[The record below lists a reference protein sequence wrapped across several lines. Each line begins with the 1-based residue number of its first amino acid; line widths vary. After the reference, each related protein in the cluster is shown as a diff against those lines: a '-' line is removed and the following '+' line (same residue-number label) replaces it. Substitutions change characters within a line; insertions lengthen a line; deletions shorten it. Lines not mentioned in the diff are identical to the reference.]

1 MIRWISG
8 IALGFL
14 FLAYIL
20 LSPSFFFNFGLI
32 IIFGISIYELIKLR
46 VFSLQSLLA
55 FILIVTAI
63 LCLYLYELE
72 RSLILIAVMISVA
85 TDAFAFFAGKV
96 LGRNKIFPIISPNKT
111 LEGTIGGV
119 VSSVVINFLMITLI
133 FQNSLKTLDVI
144 MLTLMIFICAVAA
157 VFGDLLIS
165 SIKRQAN
172 LKDTGSLI
180 PGHGG
185 LLDRIDS
192 HILCIPVFLFYMRF
206 FYEDSACSGINWV
219 YRKKYA

>member
-55 FILIVTAI
+55 FILLVTAI

-119 VSSVVINFLMITLI
+119 VSSVLINSLMITLI
-133 FQNSLKTLDVI
+133 FKNSLKTLDVVI
-144 MLTLMIFICAVAA
+144 LTLMIFICAVAA

-192 HILCIPVFLFYMRF
+192 HILCIPVFFVL
-206 FYEDSACSGINWV
+206 YEV
-219 YRKKYA
+219 VL

>member
-119 VSSVVINFLMITLI
+119 VSSVVINSLMITLI
-133 FQNSLKTLDVI
+133 FQNSLKTFDAI

-192 HILCIPVFLFYMRF
+192 HILCIPVFFVLC
-206 FYEDSACSGINWV
+206 EV
-219 YRKKYA
+219 LL

>member
-85 TDAFAFFAGKV
+85 TDAFAFFSGKV

-119 VSSVVINFLMITLI
+119 VSSVVINSLMITLI

-192 HILCIPVFLFYMRF
+192 HILCIPVFFVL
-206 FYEDSACSGINWV
+206 YEV
-219 YRKKYA
+219 LL

>member
-72 RSLILIAVMISVA
+72 RSLILIVVMISVT

-119 VSSVVINFLMITLI
+119 VSSVVINSLMITLI

-192 HILCIPVFLFYMRF
+192 HILCIPVFFVL
-206 FYEDSACSGINWV
+206 YEV
-219 YRKKYA
+219 LL

>member
-55 FILIVTAI
+55 FILILTAI

-72 RSLILIAVMISVA
+72 RSLILIAVMISVV

-192 HILCIPVFLFYMRF
+192 HILCIPVFFVI
-206 FYEDSACSGINWV
+206 YEV
-219 YRKKYA
+219 LL

>member
-72 RSLILIAVMISVA
+72 RSLILIAVMISVV

-111 LEGTIGGV
+111 LEGTIGGI
-119 VSSVVINFLMITLI
+119 VSSVVINSLMVTLI
-133 FQNSLKTLDVI
+133 FQKSLKTYDVI
-144 MLTLMIFICAVAA
+144 MLSLMIFICAVAA

-192 HILCIPVFLFYMRF
+192 HILCIPVFFVL
-206 FYEDSACSGINWV
+206 YEV
-219 YRKKYA
+219 LL

>member
-72 RSLILIAVMISVA
+72 RSLILIAVMISAA
-85 TDAFAFFAGKV
+85 TDAFAFFGGKV

-119 VSSVVINFLMITLI
+119 VSSVVINSLMITLI

-192 HILCIPVFLFYMRF
+192 HILCIPVFFVL
-206 FYEDSACSGINWV
+206 YEV
-219 YRKKYA
+219 LL

>member
-20 LSPSFFFNFGLI
+20 LFPSFLFNFGLI
-32 IIFGISIYELIKLR
+32 IIFGISIYELIKLK

-85 TDAFAFFAGKV
+85 TDAFAFFVGKV

-119 VSSVVINFLMITLI
+119 VSSVVINSLMITLI
-133 FQNSLKTLDVI
+133 FQNSIKTLDVI

-192 HILCIPVFLFYMRF
+192 HILCIPVFFVLS
-206 FYEDSACSGINWV
+206 EV
-219 YRKKYA
+219 LL

>member
-72 RSLILIAVMISVA
+72 RSLILIAVMISVV
-85 TDAFAFFAGKV
+85 TDAFPFFAGKV

-119 VSSVVINFLMITLI
+119 VSSVVINSLMITLI

-192 HILCIPVFLFYMRF
+192 HILCIPVFFVLC
-206 FYEDSACSGINWV
+206 EV
-219 YRKKYA
+219 LL

>member
-63 LCLYLYELE
+63 LCLYLYELQ

-119 VSSVVINFLMITLI
+119 VSSVVINSLMITLI

-192 HILCIPVFLFYMRF
+192 HILCIPVFFVL
-206 FYEDSACSGINWV
+206 YEV
-219 YRKKYA
+219 LL

>member
-96 LGRNKIFPIISPNKT
+96 LGRNKIFPIVSPNKT

-119 VSSVVINFLMITLI
+119 VSSVVINSLMITLI

-192 HILCIPVFLFYMRF
+192 HILCIPVFFVL
-206 FYEDSACSGINWV
+206 YEV
-219 YRKKYA
+219 LL

>member
-63 LCLYLYELE
+63 LCLYFYELE
-72 RSLILIAVMISVA
+72 RSLILIAVMISVV

-111 LEGTIGGV
+111 LEGTIGGI
-119 VSSVVINFLMITLI
+119 VSSVVINSLMITLI
-133 FQNSLKTLDVI
+133 LQNSLKTFDVI

-192 HILCIPVFLFYMRF
+192 HILCIPVFFVL
-206 FYEDSACSGINWV
+206 YEV
-219 YRKKYA
+219 LL

>member
-119 VSSVVINFLMITLI
+119 VSSVVINSLMITLI
-133 FQNSLKTLDVI
+133 FQNSLKNLDVI
-144 MLTLMIFICAVAA
+144 ILTLMIFICAVAA

-192 HILCIPVFLFYMRF
+192 HILCIPVFFVL
-206 FYEDSACSGINWV
+206 YEV
-219 YRKKYA
+219 LL

>member
-55 FILIVTAI
+55 FILIITAI

-119 VSSVVINFLMITLI
+119 VSSVVINSLMITLI

-192 HILCIPVFLFYMRF
+192 HILCIPVFFVL
-206 FYEDSACSGINWV
+206 YEV
-219 YRKKYA
+219 LL

>member
-32 IIFGISIYELIKLR
+32 IIFGISIYELITLR

-119 VSSVVINFLMITLI
+119 VSSVVINSLMITLI

-192 HILCIPVFLFYMRF
+192 HILCIPVFFVL
-206 FYEDSACSGINWV
+206 YEV
-219 YRKKYA
+219 LL

>member
-8 IALGFL
+8 IALGFF

-119 VSSVVINFLMITLI
+119 VSSVVINSLMITLI

-144 MLTLMIFICAVAA
+144 MLTLIIFICAVAA

-192 HILCIPVFLFYMRF
+192 HILCIPVFFVL
-206 FYEDSACSGINWV
+206 YEV
-219 YRKKYA
+219 LL

>member
-119 VSSVVINFLMITLI
+119 VSSVVINSLMITLI

-192 HILCIPVFLFYMRF
+192 HIRCIPVFFVL
-206 FYEDSACSGINWV
+206 YEV
-219 YRKKYA
+219 LL

>member
-20 LSPSFFFNFGLI
+20 LSPSFIFNFGLI

-119 VSSVVINFLMITLI
+119 VSSVVINSLMITLI

-144 MLTLMIFICAVAA
+144 MLTLMIFICTVAA

-192 HILCIPVFLFYMRF
+192 HILCIPVFFVL
-206 FYEDSACSGINWV
+206 YEV
-219 YRKKYA
+219 LL

>member
-20 LSPSFFFNFGLI
+20 LSSSFLFNFGLI
-32 IIFGISIYELIKLR
+32 IIFGIAIYELIKLR

-63 LCLYLYELE
+63 LYLYLYELE
-72 RSLILIAVMISVA
+72 RSLILIAVMISVV

-119 VSSVVINFLMITLI
+119 VSSVVINSLMITLI

-192 HILCIPVFLFYMRF
+192 HILCIPVFFVLF
-206 FYEDSACSGINWV
+206 EV
-219 YRKKYA
+219 LK

>member
-46 VFSLQSLLA
+46 VFSLQSFLA

-72 RSLILIAVMISVA
+72 RSLILIAVMISVI

-96 LGRNKIFPIISPNKT
+96 LGRNKIFPTISPNKT
-111 LEGTIGGV
+111 LEGTIGGI
-119 VSSVVINFLMITLI
+119 VSSVLINSLMITLI

-144 MLTLMIFICAVAA
+144 ILTLMIFICAVAA

-192 HILCIPVFLFYMRF
+192 HILCIPVFFAL
-206 FYEDSACSGINWV
+206 YEV
-219 YRKKYA
+219 LL

>member
-119 VSSVVINFLMITLI
+119 VSSVVINSLMITMI

-192 HILCIPVFLFYMRF
+192 HILCIPVFFVL
-206 FYEDSACSGINWV
+206 YEV
-219 YRKKYA
+219 LL

>member
-46 VFSLQSLLA
+46 VFSLQSILA
-55 FILIVTAI
+55 FILILTAI

-119 VSSVVINFLMITLI
+119 VSSVVINSLMITLI
-133 FQNSLKTLDVI
+133 FQNSLKTFDAI

-192 HILCIPVFLFYMRF
+192 HILCIPVFFVL
-206 FYEDSACSGINWV
+206 YEV
-219 YRKKYA
+219 LL

>member
-111 LEGTIGGV
+111 LEGTIGGI
-119 VSSVVINFLMITLI
+119 VSSVVINSLMITLI
-133 FQNSLKTLDVI
+133 FQNSLKTFDAI

-192 HILCIPVFLFYMRF
+192 HILCIPVFFVL
-206 FYEDSACSGINWV
+206 YEV
-219 YRKKYA
+219 LL

>member
-119 VSSVVINFLMITLI
+119 VSSVVINSLMITLI
-133 FQNSLKTLDVI
+133 FQNLLKTLDVI

-192 HILCIPVFLFYMRF
+192 HILCIPVFFVI
-206 FYEDSACSGINWV
+206 YEV
-219 YRKKYA
+219 LL

>member
-85 TDAFAFFAGKV
+85 TDAFAFLAGKV

-119 VSSVVINFLMITLI
+119 VSSVVINSLIITLI

-192 HILCIPVFLFYMRF
+192 HILCIPVFFVL
-206 FYEDSACSGINWV
+206 YEV
-219 YRKKYA
+219 LL

>member
-8 IALGFL
+8 IVLGFL

-20 LSPSFFFNFGLI
+20 LSPSFLFNFGLI
-32 IIFGISIYELIKLR
+32 IIFGIAIYELIKLR
-46 VFSLQSLLA
+46 VFSLQSFLA

-63 LCLYLYELE
+63 LCLYFYELE
-72 RSLILIAVMISVA
+72 RSLILIAVMISVV
-85 TDAFAFFAGKV
+85 TDAFAFFVGKV
-96 LGRNKIFPIISPNKT
+96 LGRNKIFPTISPNKT
-111 LEGTIGGV
+111 LEGTIGGI
-119 VSSVVINFLMITLI
+119 VSSVVINSLMITLI
-133 FQNSLKTLDVI
+133 FQNSFKTFDVV
-144 MLTLMIFICAVAA
+144 MFTLMIFICAVAS

-165 SIKRQAN
+165 SVKRQAN

-192 HILCIPVFLFYMRF
+192 HILCIPVFFVLFEVLR
-206 FYEDSACSGINWV
+206 
-219 YRKKYA
+219 

>member
-119 VSSVVINFLMITLI
+119 VSSVVINSLMITLI
-133 FQNSLKTLDVI
+133 FQNSLKTLDLI
-144 MLTLMIFICAVAA
+144 ILTLMIFICAVAA

-192 HILCIPVFLFYMRF
+192 HILCIPVFFVL
-206 FYEDSACSGINWV
+206 YEV
-219 YRKKYA
+219 LL

>member
-96 LGRNKIFPIISPNKT
+96 LGRNKIFPVISPNKT

-119 VSSVVINFLMITLI
+119 VSSVVINSLMITLI

-192 HILCIPVFLFYMRF
+192 HILCIPVFFVL
-206 FYEDSACSGINWV
+206 YEV
-219 YRKKYA
+219 LL

>member
-46 VFSLQSLLA
+46 VFSLQSILA
-55 FILIVTAI
+55 FILILTAI

-119 VSSVVINFLMITLI
+119 VSSVVINSLMITLI

-192 HILCIPVFLFYMRF
+192 HILCIPVFFVL
-206 FYEDSACSGINWV
+206 YEV
-219 YRKKYA
+219 LL

>member
-55 FILIVTAI
+55 FIIIVTAI

-85 TDAFAFFAGKV
+85 TDAFAFFAGKI
-96 LGRNKIFPIISPNKT
+96 LGKNKIFPIISPNKT

-119 VSSVVINFLMITLI
+119 VSSVLINSLMITLI

-144 MLTLMIFICAVAA
+144 MLSLMVFICAVAA

-192 HILCIPVFLFYMRF
+192 HILCIPVFFVL
-206 FYEDSACSGINWV
+206 YEV
-219 YRKKYA
+219 LL

>member
-20 LSPSFFFNFGLI
+20 LFPSFLFNFGLI

-119 VSSVVINFLMITLI
+119 VSSVVINSLMITLI
-133 FQNSLKTLDVI
+133 FQNLLKTLDVVI
-144 MLTLMIFICAVAA
+144 LILMIFICSVAS

-192 HILCIPVFLFYMRF
+192 HILCIPVFFVL
-206 FYEDSACSGINWV
+206 YEV
-219 YRKKYA
+219 LL

>member
-63 LCLYLYELE
+63 LYLYLYELE
-72 RSLILIAVMISVA
+72 RSLILIAVLISVT
-85 TDAFAFFAGKV
+85 TDVFAFFAGKV
-96 LGRNKIFPIISPNKT
+96 LGRNKIFPTISPNKT
-111 LEGTIGGV
+111 LEGTIGGI
-119 VSSVVINFLMITLI
+119 VSSVVINSLIITLI
-133 FQNSLKTLDVI
+133 FQNSLKTFDAI

-192 HILCIPVFLFYMRF
+192 HILCIPVFFVL
-206 FYEDSACSGINWV
+206 YEV
-219 YRKKYA
+219 LL

>member
-119 VSSVVINFLMITLI
+119 VSSVVINSLMITLI

-192 HILCIPVFLFYMRF
+192 HILCIPVFFVLC
-206 FYEDSACSGINWV
+206 EV
-219 YRKKYA
+219 LL

>member
-20 LSPSFFFNFGLI
+20 LSPSFLFYFGLI

-119 VSSVVINFLMITLI
+119 VSSVVINSLMINLI

-192 HILCIPVFLFYMRF
+192 HILCIPVFFVL
-206 FYEDSACSGINWV
+206 YEV
-219 YRKKYA
+219 LL

>member
-72 RSLILIAVMISVA
+72 RSLILIAVMISVV

-111 LEGTIGGV
+111 LEGTIGGI
-119 VSSVVINFLMITLI
+119 VSSVVINSLIITLI
-133 FQNSLKTLDVI
+133 FQNSLKTFDVI

-192 HILCIPVFLFYMRF
+192 HILCIPVFFVL
-206 FYEDSACSGINWV
+206 YEV
-219 YRKKYA
+219 LL

>member
-63 LCLYLYELE
+63 FCLYLYELE

-119 VSSVVINFLMITLI
+119 VSSVVINSLMITLI

-192 HILCIPVFLFYMRF
+192 HILCIPVFFVL
-206 FYEDSACSGINWV
+206 YEV
-219 YRKKYA
+219 LL